1 MEDVKTISD
10 LAQLGAGIAMGFG
23 AIGAGL
29 GIGVATKGLMDA
41 ISRQPE
47 IAGKAVGF
55 FLVGAALAEACAIY
69 ALVIAMKL
77 SGMMGQCYGTTYVDT
92 TVGCLVKTTSL
103 YLDYKLRLKVKTTSK
118 AHVDIGSA
126 AWWERLVGIK
136 TTGSGSK

>member
-1 MEDVKTISD
+1 MLAMI
-10 LAQLGAGIAMGFG
+10 LAQAVEAAQSLGLDRLGACIGAGII

-29 GIGVATKGLMDA
+29 GIGFATKGLMDA

-77 SGMMGQCYGTTYVDT
+77 SGMMG
-92 TVGCLVKTTSL
+92 
-103 YLDYKLRLKVKTTSK
+103 
-118 AHVDIGSA
+118 
-126 AWWERLVGIK
+126 
-136 TTGSGSK
+136 

>member
-1 MEDVKTISD
+1 MTDVQAVSE

-23 AIGAGL
+23 ATGAGL
-29 GIGVATKGLMDA
+29 GIGIATKGLMEG

-77 SGMMGQCYGTTYVDT
+77 SGMMG
-92 TVGCLVKTTSL
+92 
-103 YLDYKLRLKVKTTSK
+103 
-118 AHVDIGSA
+118 
-126 AWWERLVGIK
+126 
-136 TTGSGSK
+136 

>member
-1 MEDVKTISD
+1 MEQSISQ
-10 LAQLGAGIAMGFG
+10 LAQLGGGIAIGFG

-29 GIGVATKGLMDA
+29 GIGFATKGLMDA

-77 SGMMGQCYGTTYVDT
+77 SGMMG
-92 TVGCLVKTTSL
+92 
-103 YLDYKLRLKVKTTSK
+103 
-118 AHVDIGSA
+118 
-126 AWWERLVGIK
+126 
-136 TTGSGSK
+136 

>member
-1 MEDVKTISD
+1 MADVQTISEM
-10 LAQLGAGIAMGFG
+10 AQLGAGIAMGFG

-29 GIGVATKGLMDA
+29 GIGLATKGLMEG

-77 SGMMGQCYGTTYVDT
+77 CGMMG
-92 TVGCLVKTTSL
+92 
-103 YLDYKLRLKVKTTSK
+103 
-118 AHVDIGSA
+118 
-126 AWWERLVGIK
+126 
-136 TTGSGSK
+136 